1 MRPVYRHSFRL
12 PDPKPPQ
19 PGWGLAS
26 AVVHAAL
33 IAVFL
38 ATAGGTVAR
47 SVAVRFID
55 ISDAG
60 PGNTRQQEMQLDT
73 RGAPTEVPSGV
84 AEPVAARRD
93 SSSIPAYVSAPRVVP
108 IGVPPKEL
116 GRHDAVIGDAPVLG
130 PSYGSGNIWV
140 GPLEGRLGVTGP
152 SPNPSTHVA
161 RVDSA
166 VRARIMALIDTMPPD
181 SFGVATSPD
190 WVTEIDGKKWGTD
203 GSWIYLGDV
212 RLPAAVLALLGFLPL
227 PQGNYEMMQQERE
240 LGRVREQIM
249 RQAQQMETNSDI
261 RRYIQEIR
269 KRRDREREEARQRA
283 LAEAQAKRDS
293 IKP

>member
-1 MRPVYRHSFRL
+1 MRPEYRHSFRL

-19 PGWGLAS
+19 PGWGVAS
-26 AVVHAAL
+26 AVVHAAVIGL
-33 IAVFL
+33 FVL
-38 ATAGGTVAR
+38 ATGGAVVR

-60 PGNTRQQEMQLDT
+60 SATGRQREMRLDA
-73 RGAPTEVPSGV
+73 RVAPSVTPTDV
-84 AEPVAARRD
+84 AEPAAARAD
-93 SSSIPAYVSAPRVVP
+93 SSALPTYISAPRVVP
-108 IGVPPKEL
+108 IGVPPREL
-116 GRHDAVIGDAPVLG
+116 SRHDAVIGEAPVLR
-130 PSYGSGNIWV
+130 PSYGSGSVWV

-152 SPNPSTHVA
+152 SPDPATHVA

-166 VRARIMALIDTMPPD
+166 VRARIVALIDTMPPD

-190 WVTEIDGKKWGTD
+190 WLTEIDGKKWGTD

-227 PQGNYEMMQQERE
+227 PQGNYEMMKQERE
-240 LGRVREQIM
+240 LARVRDQIM